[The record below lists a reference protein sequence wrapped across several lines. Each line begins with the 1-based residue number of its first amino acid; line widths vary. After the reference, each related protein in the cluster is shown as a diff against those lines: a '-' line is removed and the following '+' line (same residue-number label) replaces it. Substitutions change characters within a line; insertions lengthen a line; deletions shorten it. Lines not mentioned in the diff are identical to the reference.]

1 MTPSIGT
8 RTRTLLAMLALAAA
22 AATSPLHA
30 QDPATQKPQP
40 TQKEQPAR
48 SLKLTEENRHI
59 IRELIIK
66 DMKTQP
72 LTAQIPAK
80 VGEQVPPGVAL
91 QPVPVEVAVK
101 VPQLKSYSYFVKDD
115 AVLIVDPR
123 DNRIAERVE

>member
-1 MTPSIGT
+1 MTPSIGM
-8 RTRTLLAMLALAAA
+8 RTRTLVAMLVLAAA
-22 AATSPLHA
+22 AAAAPLQA
-30 QDPATQKPQP
+30 QDPATQKA
-40 TQKEQPAR
+40 QPAH

-72 LTAQIPAK
+72 LTAQIPTK

-101 VPQLKSYSYFVKDD
+101 VPQLKAYSYFVKDD
-115 AVLIVDPR
+115 VVLIVDPR